1 MHHKKINLIIFSFL
15 VICFFCTG
23 CTSRQLKGIEGKWLL
38 NNQSLM
44 LIEEYTFVW
53 YQNVNKT
60 DTDYLKGKDVT
71 ILSGEEALNS
81 IKVPDANKDKLLNTH
96 IYYLSVTYTTVDI
109 NGVDASQQADGKL
122 SEFAFQLSGKDQLS
136 IVNLNTNDQYTAKR
150 EVKK

>member
-44 LIEEYTFVW
+44 LIEENTFVW

-71 ILSGEEALNS
+71 ILSGEEALNA

-109 NGVDASQQADGKL
+109 NGVDDILLQVQPEPRDFL
-122 SEFAFQLSGKDQLS
+122 EYRIELL
-136 IVNLNTNDQYTAKR
+136 VNMTDNF
-150 EVKK
+150 